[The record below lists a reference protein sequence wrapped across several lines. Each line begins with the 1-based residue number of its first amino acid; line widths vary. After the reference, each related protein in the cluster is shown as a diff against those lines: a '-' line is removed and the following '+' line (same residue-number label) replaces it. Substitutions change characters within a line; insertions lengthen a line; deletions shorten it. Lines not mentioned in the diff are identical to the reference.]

1 MYINGAQCAA
11 MYDYRLYLGLTLAS
25 TLAATSLIA
34 PPAVAADWTTQ
45 TAVGIDL
52 GLGGVISPY
61 RPEAQDGGS
70 DLLLSIRASYDFGND
85 LALQLLFRQWFL
97 PGSDHATMPGVG
109 GRFETFK
116 STVGRA
122 FFDAAVGP
130 AWTQERV
137 ALAYDVGVGYELDVS
152 LVPGLC
158 LGPFFRY
165 GQVVNPATNTADDGR
180 AWALGLS
187 STFRIGPWSAAAAS
201 ERAHAPNGGKPV
213 RPFTFKVEDSDHD
226 GVSDERDQ
234 CPEVPAGKH
243 PDSFRPGCPEN
254 DEDSDGIPD
263 SDDVCPTDPM
273 GDTPDPKRKGCPF
286 IDSDGDGIAD
296 DDDHCPDAAGPK
308 TDDPR
313 TNGCP
318 PVHKAA
324 PMREEREAPPPGS
337 TTGDLKPVS
346 KRRFKAPASRAPQE

>member
-1 MYINGAQCAA
+1 
-11 MYDYRLYLGLTLAS
+11 MYDYRLYLSLGLAS
-25 TLAATSLIA
+25 TLAAAALLA
-34 PPAVAADWTTQ
+34 PRPAVAGDWTTQ
-45 TAVGIDL
+45 AAVGLDL
-52 GLGGVISPY
+52 GLGGVITPY

-70 DLLLSIRASYDFGND
+70 DLLISVRGSYDFGND
-85 LALQLLFRQWFL
+85 LALQLLFREWSL

-116 STVGRA
+116 STVGRL
-122 FFDAAVGP
+122 FVDAAVGP

-137 ALAYDVGVGYELDVS
+137 SFAYDVGAGYELDVS
-152 LVPGLC
+152 LVPGLG

-165 GQVVNPATNTADDGR
+165 GQVVNPATNSSVDGR

-187 STFRIGPWSAAAAS
+187 GTFRIGPWQTAAAA
-201 ERAHAPNGGKPV
+201 ERAHASNGGKPV
-213 RPFTFKVEDSDHD
+213 RPFQFKVEDSDHD
-226 GVSDERDQ
+226 GVSDDRDQ

-263 SDDVCPTDPM
+263 SDDICPTDPM
-273 GDTPDPKRKGCPF
+273 GDTPDPSRKGCPF

-296 DDDHCPDAAGPK
+296 EDDHCPDKPGPK
-308 TDDPR
+308 TQDPQ

-318 PVHKAA
+318 PGRKAA
-324 PMREEREAPPPGS
+324 PMPEERESPPPEA

-346 KRRFKAPASRAPQE
+346 KRHMRSPAARQPQE

>member
-1 MYINGAQCAA
+1 
-11 MYDYRLYLGLTLAS
+11 MYDYRLYSLHLAS
-25 TLAATSLIA
+25 LLAATMLLA
-34 PPAVAADWTTQ
+34 PRPAVAADWTTQ
-45 TAVGIDL
+45 TSVGLDL
-52 GLGGVISPY
+52 GLGGVITPY
-61 RPEAQDGGS
+61 RPDAQDGGS
-70 DLLLSIRASYDFGND
+70 DLLISIRGSYDFGND
-85 LALQLLFRQWFL
+85 LALQLIFREWSL

-122 FFDAAVGP
+122 FLDAAVGP
-130 AWTQERV
+130 AWTQDRV

-165 GQVVNPATNTADDGR
+165 GQVINPANQGSDDGR

-187 STFRIGPWSAAAAS
+187 GTFRIGQWSAAAAT
-201 ERAHAPNGGKPV
+201 ERAHAPNRGKPV
-213 RPFTFKVEDSDHD
+213 RRFTFKVEDSDHD

-234 CPEVPAGKH
+234 CPEVPAGRH
-243 PDSFRPGCPEN
+243 PDAFRPGCPEN
-254 DEDSDGIPD
+254 DEDNDGVPD

-286 IDSDGDGIAD
+286 VDSDGDGIAD
-296 DDDHCPDAAGPK
+296 DDDHCPDKAGPK
-308 TDDPR
+308 TQDPA

-318 PVHKAA
+318 PVRKSA
-324 PMREEREAPPPGS
+324 PMLEEKEPPRTEE
-337 TTGDLKPVS
+337 TTSDLKPVS
-346 KRRFKAPASRAPQE
+346 KRRLSRPVPRPPQE